1 VHSKSSSEFIA
12 EATEIVDILG
22 RDVLALGQSANS
34 DTQPYLVNGIF
45 RAAHSLKGLA
55 SMFGQDRIAQL
66 AHKCEDLLD
75 NLRLGR
81 LELSTPVLDA
91 LVEAVEVFQAL
102 LEEASRD
109 DSLPRSSDRAK
120 QISEKLQQ
128 LNVVTISVEPD
139 SIDQLEL
146 DGQTRTAL
154 TEYEEHRLRENLR
167 KGLALWRVKAAFN
180 ILDFDQGLARLT
192 TALKRLGEVICTL
205 PAADSTDGGAIAFDL
220 IAGSRAT
227 EAQMRSTL
235 QGLNA
240 TWSAMVR
247 KGFFPAPMSEVAP
260 VPELPDGAGK
270 GESPPS
276 RTALGDS
283 QPVAVRPRAKSSLR
297 SLTKTVRVDI
307 RRLDALMN
315 AVGELLLVKNNIQK
329 MADSA
334 RHGGNLRS
342 FPLWGQELYRESRLL
357 GRKLDELQKGI
368 LEARMVPLSQI
379 FDKLDRLVRRIA
391 GDAGKEIEFS
401 ISGGEV
407 ELDKLI
413 VEELSDPLMH
423 IVRNAIDHGIETPAD
438 RERQGKPTKGLV
450 SVRAMQRGNHV
461 VIEVSDDGVGL
472 DDLLI
477 REVAIQKGVITP
489 AQVKEMSSP
498 EVQGLVFLPG
508 FSTAPRVSELS
519 GRGVGLDVAKTN
531 IAHMSGTINISS
543 HPGKGSTFIIT
554 LPETLA
560 IVRALVVKASGRT
573 YAIPLGSVQEVIA
586 SEAAE
591 VRSVGRHPLVSL
603 RGAAIPLLRL
613 SQLFGLPIAVSK
625 KSYVMVVAVAQQ
637 RFGVMVDELIGQ
649 QDIVIKS
656 LGDTFQYQ
664 PGISG
669 ATDLGNRTT
678 VLVVDIVALIEA
690 VISSERRSQ
699 FI

>member
-180 ILDFDQGLARLT
+180 ILDFDKGLSRLT

-205 PAADSTDGGAIAFDL
+205 PAADSTDGAGIAFDL
-220 IAGSRAT
+220 IVGSRAT
-227 EAQMRSTL
+227 EAQIHSAV

-240 TWSAMVR
+240 TLIAMAR
-247 KGFFPAPMSEVAP
+247 KGFFPAPVSEAAP
-260 VPELPDGAGK
+260 EGK

-276 RTALGDS
+276 KPAPGDP
-283 QPVAVRPRAKSSLR
+283 QPVAVRPRPKSSLR

-329 MADSA
+329 MAESA
-334 RHGGNLRS
+334 RHGGNPRS

-543 HPGKGSTFIIT
+543 QPGKGSTFIIT

-591 VRSVGRHPLVSL
+591 VRSVGKHPLVAL
-603 RGAAIPLLRL
+603 RGATIPLLRL
-613 SQLFGLPIAVSK
+613 SQLFGLPIAASK
-625 KSYVMVVAVAQQ
+625 KSFLMVVAVAQQ

>member
-1 VHSKSSSEFIA
+1 
-12 EATEIVDILG
+12 
-22 RDVLALGQSANS
+22 
-34 DTQPYLVNGIF
+34 
-45 RAAHSLKGLA
+45 
-55 SMFGQDRIAQL
+55 
-66 AHKCEDLLD
+66 
-75 NLRLGR
+75 
-81 LELSTPVLDA
+81 
-91 LVEAVEVFQAL
+91 
-102 LEEASRD
+102 
-109 DSLPRSSDRAK
+109 
-120 QISEKLQQ
+120 
-128 LNVVTISVEPD
+128 
-139 SIDQLEL
+139 
-146 DGQTRTAL
+146 
-154 TEYEEHRLRENLR
+154 
-167 KGLALWRVKAAFN
+167 
-180 ILDFDQGLARLT
+180 
-192 TALKRLGEVICTL
+192 
-205 PAADSTDGGAIAFDL
+205 
-220 IAGSRAT
+220 
-227 EAQMRSTL
+227 
-235 QGLNA
+235 
-240 TWSAMVR
+240 
-247 KGFFPAPMSEVAP
+247 
-260 VPELPDGAGK
+260 
-270 GESPPS
+270 
-276 RTALGDS
+276 
-283 QPVAVRPRAKSSLR
+283 
-297 SLTKTVRVDI
+297 
-307 RRLDALMN
+307 
-315 AVGELLLVKNNIQK
+315 
-329 MADSA
+329 
-334 RHGGNLRS
+334 
-342 FPLWGQELYRESRLL
+342 
-357 GRKLDELQKGI
+357 
-368 LEARMVPLSQI
+368 
-379 FDKLDRLVRRIA
+379 
-391 GDAGKEIEFS
+391 
-401 ISGGEV
+401 
-407 ELDKLI
+407 
-413 VEELSDPLMH
+413 MH

-543 HPGKGSTFIIT
+543 QPGKGSTFIIT
-554 LPETLA
+554 VPETLA

-591 VRSVGRHPLVSL
+591 VRSVGKHPLVAL
-603 RGAAIPLLRL
+603 RGATIPLLRL
-613 SQLFGLPIAVSK
+613 SQLFGLPIAASK
-625 KSYVMVVAVAQQ
+625 KSFLMVVAVAQQ

>member
-1 VHSKSSSEFIA
+1 MTVHSKGSSEFVA

-22 RDVLALGQSANS
+22 RDLLALDKSTDS

-81 LELSTPVLDA
+81 LELSAAVLNA

-102 LEEASRD
+102 LEEASRE
-109 DSLPRSSDRAK
+109 DSPPHSSDRAK
-120 QISEKLQQ
+120 QISAKLQQ
-128 LNVVTISVEPD
+128 LNVVTISDEPD
-139 SIDQLEL
+139 SLDQLAL
-146 DGQTRTAL
+146 DAQTRTAL

-167 KGLALWRVKAAFN
+167 KGLALWQVKAAFN
-180 ILDFDQGLARLT
+180 ILDFDQGLSRLT
-192 TALKRLGEVICTL
+192 TALKQLGEVICTL
-205 PAADSTDGGAIAFDL
+205 PAAGAADGGGIAFDL
-220 IAGSRAT
+220 IVGSRAS
-227 EAQMRSTL
+227 EAQMRSAL

-240 TWSAMVR
+240 TWSIMAR
-247 KGFFPAPMSEVAP
+247 KGSFQVPASEVAP
-260 VPELPDGAGK
+260 GPDLA
-270 GESPPS
+270 PPS
-276 RTALGDS
+276 KPAPGDAH
-283 QPVAVRPRAKSSLR
+283 PVALRPRAKSSLR

-334 RHGGNLRS
+334 RHGGNPGS
-342 FPLWGQELYRESRLL
+342 FSLWGQELYRESRLL

-379 FDKLDRLVRRIA
+379 LDKLDRLVRRIA

-401 ISGGEV
+401 ITGGEV

-413 VEELSDPLMH
+413 VEELADPLMH

-438 RERQGKPTKGLV
+438 RERQGKPRSGLV

-477 REVAIQKGVITP
+477 REVAIRKGMITP
-489 AQVKEMSSP
+489 AQVKAMSSG
-498 EVQGLVFLPG
+498 EVQSLVFLPG
-508 FSTAPRVSELS
+508 FSTAARVSELS
-519 GRGVGLDVAKTN
+519 GRGVGLDVVKTN

-543 HPGKGSTFIIT
+543 QPGKGSTFIIT

-560 IVRALVVKASGRT
+560 IVRALVVKASGRM
-573 YAIPLGSVQEVIA
+573 YAIPLDSVQEVIA

-591 VRSVGRHPLVSL
+591 VRSMGRHPLIAL
-603 RGAAIPLLRL
+603 RGATLPLLRL
-613 SQLFGLPIAVSK
+613 SELFGLPIAPSK
-625 KSYVMVVAVAQQ
+625 KSYVMVVAVGQQ

-656 LGDTFQYQ
+656 LGDNFQYQ

-669 ATDLGNRTT
+669 ATDLGNRAT
-678 VLVVDIVALIEA
+678 VLVVDILTLIES